1 MSNAVKSRIIKMGN
15 SKGVRIPKPIL
26 EQLALGEEVEMSVRG
41 DQLVIRSS
49 RRPRS
54 GWEEQFERMA
64 KCGDDHLLDEEVVSS
79 TKWDQDEWEWK

>member
-1 MSNAVKSRIIKMGN
+1 MSNTVKSRIIKMGH
-15 SKGVRIPKPIL
+15 SRGIRIPKRII

-49 RRPRS
+49 RRPRG

-64 KCGDDHLLDEEVVSS
+64 KRGDDYLLDAEAVNLI
-79 TKWDQDEWEWK
+79 DGDEDDWQWK